1 MHKGNRRW
9 LETLKAALP
18 AYFDGATVLEIGSY
32 NVNGSARDYC
42 KKAKLYMGVDHS
54 AGPGVDIVADAKTT
68 VFPSEGM
75 FDTLVYLSVF
85 EHDPDWKA
93 GFEHNLKWVR
103 PGGLVI
109 LGWGAEGNRRHA
121 PEPWAIVPAKEVL
134 DAVSSWPLLIL
145 DSFME
150 EDRYGPDTPGA
161 YDLLAV
167 KI

>member
-1 MHKGNRRW
+1 MHNGNRRW
-9 LETLKAALP
+9 LETLKATLP
-18 AYFDGATVLEIGSY
+18 AYFDGATVLEIGAY
-32 NVNGSARDYC
+32 NVNGSAKDYC

-54 AGPGVDIVADAKTT
+54 AGPGVDIVAEAKQT

-75 FDTLVYLSVF
+75 FDTLIYLSVF

-93 GFEHNLKWVR
+93 GFEHNLKWLR

-109 LGWGAEGNRRHA
+109 VCWGAEGNLRHP
-121 PEPWAIVPAKEVL
+121 PEPWAIVPAKEVI
-134 DAVSSWPLLIL
+134 DAIASWPLRII

-150 EDRYGPDTPGA
+150 EDRFGPDTPGA
-161 YDLLAV
+161 FDLLAI